1 MNRQS
6 GMTLLELMVGV
17 AIVTVVVGL
26 AVPNVAAWMPHYR
39 LKAAS
44 RDLFSDF
51 QRTKMTAI
59 RINITCVVAF
69 GQTVDGDTWDYVA
82 FVDDDGDFE
91 FDAGEEIISQ
101 VDWDDYRHIAADS
114 QTFTANDDGL
124 AAIGFQPN
132 GIPTGNGGGFAQGT
146 CELTN
151 TKGRKMQII
160 VSQAGNVR
168 INQP

>member
-6 GMTLLELMVGV
+6 GVTLLELMVGV
-17 AIVTVVVGL
+17 AIVTVVVSL

-39 LKAAS
+39 LKAAA

-59 RINITCVVAF
+59 RTNTTCVVAF
-69 GQTVDGDTWDYVA
+69 GQAVDGHTWDYVA
-82 FVDDDGDFE
+82 FEDDDGDFE
-91 FDAGEEIISQ
+91 FDAGELIIAR
-101 VDWDDYRHIAADS
+101 VDWDDYRSIAADA

-124 AAIGFQPN
+124 ASIGFRPN

-151 TKGRKMQII
+151 TKGKKLRVI
-160 VSQAGNVR
+160 VSQAGNIR